1 MKRSMIAVSLALV
14 AGMAFAATNE
24 YRFDAGEQ
32 DGAVS
37 IADAYRFNAGE
48 QDGAVSI
55 ADAYR
60 FNAGEQDESQ
70 PKG

>member
-1 MKRSMIAVSLALV
+1 MKRSIIAVSLALA

-24 YRFDAGEQ
+24 YRPEAGEQ

-37 IADAYRFNAGE
+37 IADAYRFN
-48 QDGAVSI
+48 S
-55 ADAYR
+55 
-60 FNAGEQDESQ
+60 GEQDESQ

>member
-1 MKRSMIAVSLALV
+1 MTMKRSIIAVSLALA

-24 YRFDAGEQ
+24 YRPEAGEQ

-37 IADAYRFNAGE
+37 IADAYRFN
-48 QDGAVSI
+48 S
-55 ADAYR
+55 
-60 FNAGEQDESQ
+60 GEQDESQ